1 MKATVLSEYLR
12 QRPYI
17 VLSDKL
23 AFRSLLH
30 ACHEL
35 VKLIDM
41 LLQGVGQLQ
50 ILSIAYLYIS
60 FILGLAV
67 HVKQFLERHRT
78 RRQIDLSLYLE
89 PLYACRHQHFHI
101 SRLNDALELQ
111 FPAKRPLK
119 QVCALMLIGK
129 LKKSKK

>member
-1 MKATVLSEYLR
+1 MKTTILPKNLR
-12 QRPYI
+12 ECPYV

-23 AFRSLLH
+23 AFRSLLY

-50 ILSIAYLYIS
+50 ILRITYLYIS

-78 RRQIDLSLYLE
+78 VR
-89 PLYACRHQHFHI
+89 
-101 SRLNDALELQ
+101 
-111 FPAKRPLK
+111 
-119 QVCALMLIGK
+119 
-129 LKKSKK
+129 